1 MPGRT
6 SLSIRLFFL
15 VGSEEETP
23 AKEKPD
29 TRIFIAAL
37 HLLVARRVRDRALD
51 EAKDFKRSTNSFD
64 SGSIPVRD
72 QRSRNW
78 SDSKGKVAKSST
90 CENES
95 KGAQRR
101 L

>member
-6 SLSIRLFFL
+6 SLSIRLFLL
-15 VGSEEETP
+15 VGSEEEAS
-23 AKEKPD
+23 AKDKPH
-29 TRIFIAAL
+29 TRIFIAAFYV
-37 HLLVARRVRDRALD
+37 LVAWRVRNWALD

-78 SDSKGKVAKSST
+78 CDSKGKVAKSST

-95 KGAQRR
+95 
-101 L
+101 